1 MLSFDFTAN
10 NDHLH
15 DFEWIVVLGA
25 LLCFCTAFGIG
36 ANDVANAFATS
47 VGSGAVTIKMAIML
61 AAVCEFTGALFM
73 GSHVTEAIRKGIAD
87 YKCFTND
94 PAIMMYGCLCV
105 LAATS
110 IWLMLASYL
119 EMPVSTTHSCVGGMI
134 GMTLVTRGQKC
145 VIWSKKVDE
154 FPYVKGVAA
163 IVCSW
168 LLSPIVS
175 GAFAFSLFL
184 VIRTL
189 VLRQANSYNLARYLF
204 PVMSMVTVVINTFF
218 IVYKGAKFLELD
230 TMSINECMAWA
241 FGMGGGVGLFAF
253 LVVNPILFK
262 KIEADWERIQLERA
276 EGGGVGSGMFKKP
289 SDFPEKQPRV
299 IQKGV
304 FGIPAR
310 MYYAVADHLAIS
322 LNHDNEQ
329 LAAED
334 EIVAAIHANAEVF
347 DEKTELA
354 LRPLQVL
361 TACLD
366 AFSHGANDVANS
378 VGPFAAIVTI
388 YKAGGV
394 KKKMPMGDDSYWILS
409 LGAFGIVIGLAL
421 YGYKILHALGG
432 KICKMTP
439 SRGICIELGAAMVII
454 MGSRLGWP
462 LSTTHC
468 QVGAT
473 VGVACLEGVGGINWY
488 ILMKTVAGWVLTLII
503 VGFTAAAFTAQGAA
517 APMSKYPAWANMN

>member
-1 MLSFDFTAN
+1 M
-10 NDHLH
+10 
-15 DFEWIVVLGA
+15 
-25 LLCFCTAFGIG
+25 LCFCTAFGIG

-47 VGSGAVTIKMAIML
+47 VGSGAVSIKMAIML

-110 IWLMLASYL
+110 IWLILASYL

-145 VIWSKKVDE
+145 VIWSQEVDE

-175 GAFAFSLFL
+175 GAFAFVLFL
-184 VIRTL
+184 AIRTL

-204 PVMSMVTVVINTFF
+204 PIMAMVTVVINVFF

-230 TMSINECMAWA
+230 TMSINECMAYA
-241 FGMGGGVGLFAF
+241 FGIGGGVGIIAF

-262 KIEADWERIQLERA
+262 KIEAEWERIQLERA
-276 EGGGVGSGMFKKP
+276 EGGGVDTGMFKKP

-299 IQKGV
+299 IQKGI

-310 MYYAVADHLAIS
+310 MYYAVADHLSVS

-334 EIVAAIHANAEVF
+334 EIVAAIHANAEIF

-366 AFSHGANDVANS
+366 SFSHGANDVANS

-394 KKKMPMGDDSYWILS
+394 TKKMPMGDDSYWILS

-488 ILMKTVAGWVLTLII
+488 ILMKTVVGWVLTLVI